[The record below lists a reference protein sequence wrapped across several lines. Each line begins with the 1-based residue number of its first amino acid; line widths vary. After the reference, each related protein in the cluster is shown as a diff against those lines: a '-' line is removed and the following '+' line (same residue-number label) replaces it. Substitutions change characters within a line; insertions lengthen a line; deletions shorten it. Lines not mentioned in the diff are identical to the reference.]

1 MANIINFNDATKGK
15 VTTLEVIK
23 GNHSIYKC
31 GHGNIELHVDERK
44 VRCRACG
51 EEIDPFDALLEF
63 ADKERR
69 FLWEVAAA
77 KLAIEEF
84 EKIKSEWSLTLT
96 EKRRIGK
103 VRTLATMGK
112 VDYNDLRNELL
123 KGE

>member
-1 MANIINFNDATKGK
+1 MANIINFNDAIKGK

-23 GNHSIYKC
+23 GNHSVFRC
-31 GHGNIELHVDERK
+31 GHGNIKLFVNERK
-44 VRCRACG
+44 VYCKACG

-63 ADKERR
+63 ADNERR

-96 EKRRIGK
+96 EKRRIRKVQETATKGK
-103 VRTLATMGK
+103 VN
-112 VDYNDLRNELL
+112 YNDLRDELL